1 MRLVFMGTPAFS
13 VPALEALIHAG
24 HEIVAVYCQPPR
36 PANRG
41 HKLQACAVEKAARA
55 RGLPVYNPKTLRQ
68 EDAQDVFRSHGADLG
83 VVVAY
88 GLILPK
94 AILDA
99 PTHGC
104 INIHA
109 SLLPRWRG
117 AAPLQRAV
125 QAGDARAGITTM
137 QMDEGLDTGDMLLWD
152 SIPLTCETTT
162 PLLHDALSDMGARLI
177 VETLSRLQAGT
188 LTRHPQPEEGVTYAH
203 KISKE
208 EAELDWRAPAEIL
221 ARQIRAFT
229 PWPGTFFH
237 WNGEAIKVLDAVP
250 ISLLSN
256 SALPGTLLDLD
267 FTISCGQ
274 GALAVKR
281 LQRPGKAPLSAR
293 DFLNGVDLPVG
304 TVFEMS
310 SILQEKEPSCDAT
323 S

>member
-1 MRLVFMGTPAFS
+1 LRLIFMGTPAFS
-13 VPALEALIHAG
+13 VPALEALIQAG
-24 HEIVAVYCQPPR
+24 HKIVAVYCQPPR

-41 HKLQACAVEKAARA
+41 HKLQACAVEEAAHA
-55 RGLPVYNPKTLRQ
+55 RGLPVYHPKTLRH

-117 AAPLQRAV
+117 AAPLQRAI
-125 QAGDARAGITTM
+125 QAGDARAGVTTM

-152 SIPLTCETTT
+152 SIPLTAETTT
-162 PLLHDALSDMGARLI
+162 PLLHDALSHMGARLI
-177 VETLSRLQAGT
+177 VDTLNQLKTGT
-188 LTRHPQPEEGVTYAH
+188 LIRHPQPEEGVTYAH

-208 EAELDWRAPAEIL
+208 EAELDWRAPADVL

-237 WNGEAIKVLDAVP
+237 WNGETIKVLEAQVVP
-250 ISLLSN
+250 FTQKTTR
-256 SALPGTLLDLD
+256 PGTLLDSD
-267 FTISCGQ
+267 FTICCGRD
-274 GALAVKR
+274 AIAIKR

-293 DFLNGVDLPVG
+293 DFLNGVNLPVG
-304 TVFEMS
+304 TGFEIS
-310 SILQEKEPSCDAT
+310 SILQEKEPLWDAT